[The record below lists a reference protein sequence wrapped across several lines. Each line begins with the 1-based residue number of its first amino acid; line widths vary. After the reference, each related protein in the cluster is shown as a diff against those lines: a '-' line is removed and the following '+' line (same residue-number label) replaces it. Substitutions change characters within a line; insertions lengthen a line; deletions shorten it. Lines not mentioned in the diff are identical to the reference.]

1 MKLPGSKGSQEI
13 FEQFQ
18 KLLEGKFILRRRN
31 ILTKKN
37 KWDIWLLTL
46 EAFIRNSPWPI
57 LSGPWAQCR
66 EMVVNLGTQH
76 GCAVGCPQICTT
88 AGEKALFSPALWETS
103 VTVITT
109 PRNYQGLSTNSG
121 TPSLGSGLCFHCRA
135 AAADRFCKNSL
146 HPWGPWWEIDDL
158 WNKEKEA

>member
-46 EAFIRNSPWPI
+46 EAFIRNSP
-57 LSGPWAQCR
+57 
-66 EMVVNLGTQH
+66 
-76 GCAVGCPQICTT
+76 
-88 AGEKALFSPALWETS
+88 
-103 VTVITT
+103 
-109 PRNYQGLSTNSG
+109 
-121 TPSLGSGLCFHCRA
+121 
-135 AAADRFCKNSL
+135 
-146 HPWGPWWEIDDL
+146 
-158 WNKEKEA
+158 